1 MRRQRRSLCPTLDPL
16 EARSLLSGYNPSQVA
31 NAYGIDAISFRSPSG
46 SLVPGNGS
54 GETIA
59 LIEAYHDPS
68 LAADLHALDQAD
80 GLPDPQ
86 LTVINQA
93 GGKTNS
99 TWASEESLDVEWAHA
114 LAPGANIL
122 VVEAE
127 SQNLPDLLDAVDTA
141 RYTPGVVA
149 ISMSWG
155 FSEMANEAAN
165 DTHFTTPAGHV
176 GITFVAASG
185 DNGLKSGAEYPAASP
200 DVLSVGGT
208 TLTLDTAGNYQSET
222 VWQDSGGGYSLYEPE
237 PTYQDSKQ
245 STGQRSTSDVAF
257 DGDPN
262 TGVQVFET
270 PLHGGPGTFQ
280 TVGGT
285 SLGSPAWAAIIAIA
299 DQGRSLAGKGSL
311 DGPSQTL
318 PALYNLPSADFNV
331 VGAPPPIRPSSAGS
345 TRSGSF
351 R

>member
-1 MRRQRRSLCPTLDPL
+1 
-16 EARSLLSGYNPSQVA
+16 
-31 NAYGIDAISFRSPSG
+31 
-46 SLVPGNGS
+46 
-54 GETIA
+54 
-59 LIEAYHDPS
+59 
-68 LAADLHALDQAD
+68 
-80 GLPDPQ
+80 
-86 LTVINQA
+86 
-93 GGKTNS
+93 
-99 TWASEESLDVEWAHA
+99 
-114 LAPGANIL
+114 
-122 VVEAE
+122 
-127 SQNLPDLLDAVDTA
+127 
-141 RYTPGVVA
+141 
-149 ISMSWG
+149 MSWG
-155 FSEMANEAAN
+155 FSELANETAF

-208 TLTLDTAGNYQSET
+208 TLNLDPAGNDQSET

-237 PTYQDSKQ
+237 PTYQESEQ

-270 PLHGGPGTFQ
+270 PLRGGPGTWQ

-311 DGPSQTL
+311 DGPTGPAGTL
-318 PALYNLPSADFNV
+318 
-331 VGAPPPIRPSSAGS
+331 
-345 TRSGSF
+345 
-351 R
+351 